1 MTIPS
6 KFHKQTLTRHHKKS
20 FESITSIDGYK
31 TREMNFEK
39 RSIQPETFD
48 ELDFDTNLPYVFQN
62 NVFSKQAEQNLYQI
76 TTYVWKNMTQSMI
89 FFIVQTRIVVSVVA

>member
-1 MTIPS
+1 MDT
-6 KFHKQTLTRHHKKS
+6 KQEKWTLKNVR
-20 FESITSIDGYK
+20 
-31 TREMNFEK
+31 
-39 RSIQPETFD
+39 IQPETFD

-76 TTYVWKNMTQSMI
+76 TYVWKNMTQSMI

>member
-1 MTIPS
+1 MDT
-6 KFHKQTLTRHHKKS
+6 KQEKWTLKNVR
-20 FESITSIDGYK
+20 
-31 TREMNFEK
+31 
-39 RSIQPETFD
+39 IQPETFD
-48 ELDFDTNLPYVFQN
+48 ELDFDINLPYVFQN

>member
-1 MTIPS
+1 MDT
-6 KFHKQTLTRHHKKS
+6 KQEKWTLKNVR
-20 FESITSIDGYK
+20 
-31 TREMNFEK
+31 
-39 RSIQPETFD
+39 IQPETFD

-76 TTYVWKNMTQSMI
+76 TTYVWKNMTQSMT

>member
-1 MTIPS
+1 MDT
-6 KFHKQTLTRHHKKS
+6 KQEKWTLKNVR
-20 FESITSIDGYK
+20 
-31 TREMNFEK
+31 
-39 RSIQPETFD
+39 IQPETFD

-62 NVFSKQAEQNLYQI
+62 NVFPKQAEQNLYQI

>member
-1 MTIPS
+1 MDT
-6 KFHKQTLTRHHKKS
+6 KQEKWTLKNVR
-20 FESITSIDGYK
+20 
-31 TREMNFEK
+31 
-39 RSIQPETFD
+39 IQHETFD
-48 ELDFDTNLPYVFQN
+48 ELDFGINLPCVFQN